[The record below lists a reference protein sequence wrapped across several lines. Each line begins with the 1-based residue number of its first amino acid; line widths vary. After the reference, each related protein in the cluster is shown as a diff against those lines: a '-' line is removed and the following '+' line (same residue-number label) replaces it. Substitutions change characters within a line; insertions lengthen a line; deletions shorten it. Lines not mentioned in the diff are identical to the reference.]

1 MQPTRTYHD
10 DARKFQKAYRDA
22 ALAFGIILGLNTVVM
37 LGLGVIQLRA
47 PMAEFGPPGVLLGM
61 GAALAGVTIGITAA
75 IARRQRW
82 GAIVGMV
89 VMVIVALGAVVN
101 WVSEAAESGKGP
113 PSPVCGIIFF
123 AIAFVL
129 LARAIGARDLSQSW
143 APQPYPSPEASAY
156 NPYGLSA
163 PPPATPRTLGTV
175 GAALLIVGGLLVV
188 GGAGAAVASFVAET
202 TVSEGAWQT
211 VRDPELGVTV
221 EMPGEPVRKQ
231 LPSSAEAPYE
241 VSYTL
246 DRHQYMVEMSCTRL
260 APDWFFEEAE
270 FRNQLETQ
278 YDSQYVSSRSG
289 STVNVNGISIY
300 RVTFQLTDGSRAV
313 VQGFFDGRDAVIIS
327 VSETEAVDGAV
338 SRRVLDSIRRENP

>member
-37 LGLGVIQLRA
+37 LGIGVIQLRS
-47 PMAEFGPPGVLLGM
+47 PNPEFGPPGVLLGM
-61 GAALAGVTIGITAA
+61 GAILAGITIGITAA

-82 GAIVGMV
+82 GAIVGV
-89 VMVIVALGAVVN
+89 VLMALVALGAVVN
-101 WVSEAAESGKGP
+101 WMSEAAESGKGP
-113 PSPVCGIIFF
+113 PSPVCGIVFF
-123 AIAFVL
+123 AIAFVA
-129 LARAIGARDLSQSW
+129 LARAISAKDLSQSW
-143 APQPYPSPEASAY
+143 APQPYPSPEASAF
-156 NPYGLSA
+156 NPYGVSA
-163 PPPATPRTLGTV
+163 PAPATPRTLGAV
-175 GAALLIVGGLLVV
+175 GAAMLIIGGLLVI

-202 TVSEGAWQT
+202 TVSESAWQT
-211 VRDPELGVTV
+211 VRDPELRVTV

-241 VSYTL
+241 AGYTL

-278 YDSQYVSSRSG
+278 YDAQYVSSKSG
-289 STVNVNGISIY
+289 SDVNVNGIRMY

-313 VQGFFDGRDAVIIS
+313 VQGFFDGRDAVIVS

-338 SRRVLDSIRRENP
+338 SERVMNSLRRE